1 MKYSFANL
9 LIQSPKTSLTLG
21 VEQIMLAFINE
32 KNHEQQAYYINKV
45 KNNQYFDLK
54 IYDSLSM
61 KKSDVID
68 LQNAFLYDGIEDI
81 NLKFYLIKNIDL
93 ASKYVLNALLKFIEE
108 PPKNTIAIF
117 STKNLN
123 QVLKTIKSRC
133 QLFYLPAN
141 YDLYHQLIKQI
152 NQPISATEC
161 DLIFDDLDEL
171 KTLLENNEINEVLAY
186 HAKLNDIKS
195 FETLNDLKETFK
207 NLSILQIHYL
217 LKLIFIKINNINSKQ
232 AILDL
237 MRANLKININKNSLF
252 TIIYTIIIEN
262 RGD

>member
-1 MKYSFANL
+1 M
-9 LIQSPKTSLTLG
+9 
-21 VEQIMLAFINE
+21 
-32 KNHEQQAYYINKV
+32 
-45 KNNQYFDLK
+45 
-54 IYDSLSM
+54 
-61 KKSDVID
+61 
-68 LQNAFLYDGIEDI
+68 
-81 NLKFYLIKNIDL
+81 
-93 ASKYVLNALLKFIEE
+93 
-108 PPKNTIAIF
+108 
-117 STKNLN
+117 
-123 QVLKTIKSRC
+123 
-133 QLFYLPAN
+133 
-141 YDLYHQLIKQI
+141 
-152 NQPISATEC
+152 
-161 DLIFDDLDEL
+161 
-171 KTLLENNEINEVLAY
+171 LENNEINEVLAY